1 MRLPGLRRWRALAPR
16 PRGARQARRSA
27 PMSVTP
33 RVTPGVAP
41 GVALG
46 VALGALV
53 LAALALAHGRVQ
65 MCAAAFKAEETGGA
79 ISRESVYLKHATPS
93 QNDTAPRSGRCGR
106 DPAQDFPASLF
117 RHECFPALRAYFC
130 CIAGIIFLV
139 FLSLVANPGN
149 GRQSQVCF
157 ATLST
162 WKEAKASAGTIKRDT
177 TPALNRDPAVPV
189 SEARPFSTRR
199 RFLQDDGASR
209 RCVAA
214 KGGGP
219 ERKGREIWFGSALD
233 KRLSEY
239 CPLDRRT
246 CDR

>member
-1 MRLPGLRRWRALAPR
+1 MRLPGLRRWPAPPPRPLGPGCRARALAPR

-27 PMSVTP
+27 PMSV
-33 RVTPGVAP
+33 
-41 GVALG
+41 ALG
-46 VALGALV
+46 VVLGVVLGALV
-53 LAALALAHGRVQ
+53 LAAVALARGRVQ

-79 ISRESVYLKHATPS
+79 ISRENVYLKPATPS
-93 QNDTAPRSGRCGR
+93 QNDTAPRSGRRGCH
-106 DPAQDFPASLF
+106 PVQAFPAPLF
-117 RHECFPALRAYFC
+117 RHGCFPALRAYSC
-130 CIAGIIFLV
+130 CFAGISFLV

-162 WKEAKASAGTIKRDT
+162 WKQAKASAGTIKRDT
-177 TPALNRDPAVPV
+177 TPALTQDPAVPV
-189 SEARPFSTRR
+189 SEARPFSTR
-199 RFLQDDGASR
+199 R

-219 ERKGREIWFGSALD
+219 ERKGREIWFGSALE